1 VTDVTRVDAVT
12 MAVMAALL
20 GGSVVRAQPAAES
33 AAAKAPGAFEWAP
46 TAFVQ
51 LDVRGFPGW
60 HLDPD
65 DTRLRRDTFE
75 VRRVRAG
82 VDGTWRELRF
92 ELSVDPAEW
101 NEPPIQDAWVEW
113 RPSRAVRLR
122 GGQFK
127 LPGGREYGT
136 SSRRLGFLERS
147 PLSESLAAGRDTG
160 TQADLRMGR
169 NWHAKAGVFLGDGR
183 GRQHRGGATVASR
196 VQWRPWTSLEIAG
209 YGTVGHVAERSDADD
224 PSGLN
229 GRATSSY
236 RFFNRVYVQGQ
247 RRRLGGDVEW
257 RRRNWRATAE
267 LLRVDDQRLG
277 QGADFSDLPPLRG
290 LGVTTALRWQRRGP
304 MAGVRYDR
312 ITFDDTGAATP
323 SASVRPR
330 AADVRPRGSDAVTI
344 SAGWRL
350 SRWLHMIGESAVE
363 RYFEPR
369 SAPTPE
375 RQAPYVSLGLR
386 LQVEWPQ

>member
-1 VTDVTRVDAVT
+1 MATLLAGTVTH
-12 MAVMAALL
+12 
-20 GGSVVRAQPAAES
+20 AQPAPEGS
-33 AAAKAPGAFEWAP
+33 APKDPGAFAWTP

-51 LDVRGFPGW
+51 LDLRGFPGW

-82 VDGTWRELRF
+82 VDGTWKDLRF
-92 ELSVDPAEW
+92 ELSVDPVEW

-113 RPSRAVRLR
+113 RPARAFRLR

-160 TQADLRMGR
+160 TQADLRIGR
-169 NWHAKAGVFLGDGR
+169 NWHAEAGVFLGDGR
-183 GRQHRGGATVASR
+183 GRQHRGGATFASR
-196 VQWRPWTSLEIAG
+196 VQWRPWASLEIAG
-209 YGTVGHVAERSDADD
+209 YGTVGHVAEQPEADD
-224 PSGLN
+224 PNGLN

-236 RFFNRVYVQGQ
+236 RFFDRVYVQGW
-247 RRRLGGDVEW
+247 RHRLGADAEW
-257 RRRNWRATAE
+257 RRGAWRATAE
-267 LLRVDDQRLG
+267 VLRVDDQRLG
-277 QGADFSDLPPLRG
+277 QGADFSDLPPLSGR
-290 LGVTTALRWQRRGP
+290 GVTAALRWQRQGP

-312 ITFDDTGAATP
+312 ITFDDTGASTP

-330 AADVRPRGSDAVTI
+330 APDVRARGSEAMTV
-344 SAGWRL
+344 SGGWRL
-350 SRWLHMIGESAVE
+350 SRWLTVIGEGAVE
-363 RYFEPR
+363 RYFESR
-369 SAPTPE
+369 SAPTPN
-375 RQAPYVSLGLR
+375 RQGPYVTLGVR
-386 LQVEWPQ
+386 LQVEWPE